1 MSLSYRIGIDVG
13 GTNTDCV
20 ILDGEGRLVAKVKE
34 AVTPDVTLSIREA
47 TRTALARS
55 RLRPEDIAYAML
67 GTTQVT
73 NAIIERKGLN
83 RVALVRI
90 GAPATLAV
98 PPLTGWPDDLKQAV
112 GYATAVVSG
121 GSEFDG
127 REIAALDREA
137 IQRFLDQ
144 VRPFVS
150 ALAVASVFSPVNAD
164 HELWVRDLVEREYP
178 GIPVTLSH
186 EIGSIGLLERENAS
200 VLNAAVVDV
209 AQGAV
214 GAFREA
220 LTGLGIQA
228 QLFLTQNDGTLMGI
242 DYAQRYP
249 IFTIA
254 CGPTNSMRGAAY
266 LSRMP
271 DAVVIDVGGTS
282 TDIGVIRG
290 GQPRESALAVEVGG
304 VRTNFHMPDLISL
317 GLGGG
322 SLVDSGP
329 DGVLVGPESLGYRI
343 VTEAMAFGGRRAT
356 FTDVAVALGRA
367 TIGTHAPAIAPEL
380 SRQAYAVARQR
391 IENAIDRIKTS
402 SEPLPAVAVGGGSP
416 LLPDDLRG
424 VACIIRPPEFDVANA
439 IGAATAR
446 VSGRVDRIYAMAGR
460 RRADVLAEAT
470 LAAEADAIRA
480 GADPRA
486 LEVTEVEEVP
496 LAYLP
501 GNASRVRVRVAGDL
515 LVDPDRDRA
524 REMNA

>member
-1 MSLSYRIGIDVG
+1 MAYRIGIDVG

-20 ILDGEGRLVAKVKE
+20 ILDSDGRLMAKVKE
-34 AVTPDVTLSIREA
+34 AVTPDVARSIRDA
-47 TRTALARS
+47 TRGALQAS
-55 RLRPEDIAYAML
+55 GLRPEDIAFAML

-73 NAIIERKGLN
+73 NAIIERKNLN
-83 RVALVRI
+83 RVGLIRI

-98 PPLTGWPDDLKQAV
+98 PPLTGWPADLKAAV
-112 GYATAVVSG
+112 GHGAIVVQG

-127 REIAALDREA
+127 REIAPLDGDAVR
-137 IQRFLDQ
+137 RFLDR
-144 VRPFVS
+144 VRPSVS
-150 ALAVASVFSPVNAD
+150 ALAVASVFSPVNAQ
-164 HELWVRDLVEREYP
+164 HELWVRDLVEKEYG

-186 EIGSIGLLERENAS
+186 EIGSVGLLERENAS
-200 VLNAAVVDV
+200 VLNAAVVHV
-209 AQGAV
+209 ARGAV
-214 GAFREA
+214 DAFREA
-220 LTGLGIQA
+220 LAGLGIRA
-228 QLFLTQNDGTLMGI
+228 QFYLTQNDGTLMGI

-266 LSRMP
+266 LSGLA

-282 TDIGVIRG
+282 TDIGVIRS
-290 GQPRESALAVEVGG
+290 GQPRESSLAVEVGG

-322 SLVDSGP
+322 SVVACTASG
-329 DGVLVGPESLGYRI
+329 VAVGPESLGYRI
-343 VTEAMAFGGRRAT
+343 VTESQIFGGSRTT

-367 TIGTHAPAIAPEL
+367 AIGTRAPAIAPGVADE
-380 SRQAYAVARQR
+380 AYAVACRR
-391 IENAIDRIKTS
+391 IEDAIERIKTN

-424 VACIIRPPEFDVANA
+424 VARIVRPAEFDVANA

-446 VSGRVDRIYAMAGR
+446 VSGRVDRIFAMAGR
-460 RRADVLAEAT
+460 KRADVLAEAT
-470 LAAEADAIRA
+470 LIAEADAIRA

-486 LEVTEVEEVP
+486 LEVTEIEEVP

-501 GNASRVRVRVAGDL
+501 GNASRVTVRVAGDL
-515 LVDPDRDRA
+515 LVERRHGEA